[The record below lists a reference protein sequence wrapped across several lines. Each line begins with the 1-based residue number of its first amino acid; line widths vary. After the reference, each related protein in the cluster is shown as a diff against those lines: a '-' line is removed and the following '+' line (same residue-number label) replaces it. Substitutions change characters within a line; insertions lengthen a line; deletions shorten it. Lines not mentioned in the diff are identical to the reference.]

1 MNLHCI
7 SISSIHH
14 TYIHC
19 LIKMVAT
26 RSDSLKKIY
35 MLENVNFKLLKQI
48 KALKHSLNRSVLAK
62 KKQALEN
69 EVIFLDKV
77 ICAYSLALRKIENKI
92 SNYDACKNHICR
104 NISHII

>member
-1 MNLHCI
+1 
-7 SISSIHH
+7 
-14 TYIHC
+14 
-19 LIKMVAT
+19 
-26 RSDSLKKIY
+26 

-48 KALKHSLNRSVLAK
+48 KALRYSLNRSLLAK
-62 KKQALEN
+62 KQQALEN

-92 SNYDACKNHICR
+92 SNCDTCKNHICR